1 MPHKHDCWA
10 TRDWARGGSHWAWG
24 RPTDEDRG
32 RRQAVSEAAAWE
44 RDGGA
49 DESEPT
55 DQSESWGSWE
65 DAARVYERDGRAAWD
80 PDRLDNRH
88 QSESTETTDPG
99 DRWAAWGTDGWD
111 NLDRTETTDPG
122 GSPSTWTSDIASTGG
137 PSAGWSSSQHAWPAW
152 KSAGWVERSEGSRTQ
167 DRKDMQ
173 ALSETSLVSKLDERL
188 TATVRELLSLQA
200 LVGDLVN
207 KVDNLGRCVSTRL
220 QDAENSDSSVP
231 PQPVQQGASRPPTCA
246 HVACNVT
253 HDQVAQLENQFVVNA
268 ILVENITELHAMI
281 SHLQD
286 TVLDQNGELV
296 TAFYKMFTRFISRF
310 KIQYCRASAN
320 RFLLI
325 ECRIC
330 GCAFYGKYARGYKED
345 IAEFIT
351 DLAAFLNVQI
361 QPGATQ
367 V

>member
-1 MPHKHDCWA
+1 MPSSAAHKMAYPPAYTHAEWA
-10 TRDWARGGSHWAWG
+10 ASGWTGSGTDESEHTKQSECGCRDEQSWAWG
-24 RPTDEDRG
+24 GERHW
-32 RRQAVSEAAAWE
+32 AATTAEWDKH
-44 RDGGA
+44 RH
-49 DESEPT
+49 
-55 DQSESWGSWE
+55 
-65 DAARVYERDGRAAWD
+65 RANA
-80 PDRLDNRH
+80 
-88 QSESTETTDPG
+88 TEITDPG
-99 DRWAAWGTDGWD
+99 A
-111 NLDRTETTDPG
+111 
-122 GSPSTWTSDIASTGG
+122 SPSTWTSDIASTGG

-220 QDAENSDSSVP
+220 QDAENSGSSVP